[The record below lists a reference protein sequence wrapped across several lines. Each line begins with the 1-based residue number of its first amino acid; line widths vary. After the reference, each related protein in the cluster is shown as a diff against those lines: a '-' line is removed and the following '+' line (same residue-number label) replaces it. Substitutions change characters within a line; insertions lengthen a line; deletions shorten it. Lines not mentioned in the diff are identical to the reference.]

1 MKSEPDVWSI
11 DQQKKAGVKGAPWDG
26 VRNYQAAKNLK
37 GMKKG
42 DLCFFYHSNIG
53 KEIVGIVEVIK
64 EAFLDR
70 TDKDGRFVAVQVKF
84 KEKLKK
90 TVTLEEVKKNKSLS
104 HLSLIKQSRLS
115 VMPIDSKSW
124 KILNKMSIVKNFM
137 PKKKKI
143 KSKVQ
148 KKILKRY
155 VTRKKVKPIKKKV
168 LKRIEEQELILK
180 TKPEWVKSALINKA
194 KYQKKYSDSIKNNN
208 EFWKKEGKRISWIKP
223 YKKIKDVKYG
233 KKEVRIKWYE
243 DGTLNASANCIDR
256 HLKDKKDKTAIIWVG
271 DDPKD
276 SKKISYK
283 QLHAEV
289 SKAANGLKKLGIKKG
304 DRVTIYLTMV
314 PELAVTML
322 ACARIGAVHS
332 IIFGGFSA
340 DSITTRINDCES
352 EYIITADEGV
362 RAGKIISL
370 KHITDEALK
379 KCPNVKKCIVVK
391 RTGNKVS
398 WVKGRDVWYNDLI
411 KDVSNKCEP
420 EEMNA
425 EDPLFILYTSG
436 STGKPKGV
444 LHTTGGYMVYASM
457 THQYVFNYKPKDIY
471 WCTAD
476 IGWVT
481 GHSYIIYGPLANG
494 ATTIMFEGVP
504 TYPDSSRWWQII
516 DKYKVNI
523 FYTAPTAIRALMR
536 EGDKPVKKTS
546 RKSLKLLGTVG
557 EPINPEAW
565 MWYYKTVGNS
575 KCPIVDTWW
584 QTETGGILI
593 SPQTGAMNLK
603 PGSASKPFYGIKP
616 SIIDKNGKEIKGAGE
631 GRLCISQSWPG
642 QMRTV
647 YGNHQRFIDTYFSQ
661 YDGKYF
667 TGDGARRDKDGYY
680 WITGR
685 VDDVIIVSGH
695 NLGTA
700 EIESAFVAHPKVAE
714 AAVVGYP
721 HDIKGNGLYCYV
733 TLNVGER
740 SDLDLE
746 RELKNWVKRQVGAHA
761 RPDIIHFSPG
771 LPKTR
776 SGKIM
781 RRILRKIAANE
792 HNQLGDTSTLADP
805 SVVQSLVN
813 NRKNI

>member
-1 MKSEPDVWSI
+1 M
-11 DQQKKAGVKGAPWDG
+11 
-26 VRNYQAAKNLK
+26 
-37 GMKKG
+37 
-42 DLCFFYHSNIG
+42 
-53 KEIVGIVEVIK
+53 
-64 EAFLDR
+64 
-70 TDKDGRFVAVQVKF
+70 
-84 KEKLKK
+84 
-90 TVTLEEVKKNKSLS
+90 
-104 HLSLIKQSRLS
+104 
-115 VMPIDSKSW
+115 
-124 KILNKMSIVKNFM
+124 
-137 PKKKKI
+137 
-143 KSKVQ
+143 
-148 KKILKRY
+148 
-155 VTRKKVKPIKKKV
+155 PIKKKKKNKV
-168 LKRIEEQELILK
+168 KKKVSKKVTKKTKVKKKIINKITKESSKELIIKARPQWIKSSLA
-180 TKPEWVKSALINKA
+180 TKN
-194 KYQKKYSDSIKNNN
+194 KYQDKYSKSIKNND
-208 EFWKKEGKRISWIKP
+208 EFWRKEGKRITWIKP
-223 YKKIKDVKYG
+223 YKKIKDVKYST
-233 KKEVRIKWYE
+233 KDVKIKWFH

-276 SKKISYK
+276 SQKISYK
-283 QLHAEV
+283 QLHEKV

-304 DRVTIYLTMV
+304 DRVTIYLTMI
-314 PELAVTML
+314 PELAILML
-322 ACARIGAVHS
+322 ACVRIGAVHS

-340 DSITTRINDCES
+340 ESISGRVNDCES

-362 RAGKIISL
+362 RGGKTIPL
-370 KHITDEALK
+370 KYTTDEALEN
-379 KCPNVKKCIVVK
+379 CPNVKKCIVVK
-391 RTGNKVS
+391 RTGNYIS
-398 WVKGRDVWYNDLI
+398 WNEDRDVWYHDLI
-411 KDVSNKCEP
+411 KDVSKHCEP

-457 THQYVFNYKPKDIY
+457 THQYIFNYKPKDIY

-494 ATTIMFEGVP
+494 ATTIMFEGIPNYP
-504 TYPDSSRWWQII
+504 TSSRWWQII
-516 DKYKVNI
+516 DKYKVNT

-584 QTETGGILI
+584 QTETGGIMI
-593 SPQTGAMNLK
+593 APQTGAIDLK
-603 PGSASKPFYGIKP
+603 PGSATKPFYGIKP
-616 SIIDKNGKEIKGAGE
+616 VIVDKKGVEIKGPGE
-631 GRLCISQSWPG
+631 GRLCIAQSWPG

-647 YGNHQRFIDTYFSQ
+647 YGDHQRFIDTYFSQ
-661 YDGKYF
+661 FNGKYF
-667 TGDGARRDKDGYY
+667 TGDGCRRDKDGYY

-733 TLNVGER
+733 TLNVGEKENG
-740 SDLDLE
+740 DLD
-746 RELKNWVKRQVGAHA
+746 RDLKLWVRKQIGPLAT
-761 RPDIIHFSPG
+761 PDLIHFTPG

-776 SGKIM
+776 SG
-781 RRILRKIAANE
+781 
-792 HNQLGDTSTLADP
+792 
-805 SVVQSLVN
+805 
-813 NRKNI
+813 

>member
-1 MKSEPDVWSI
+1 
-11 DQQKKAGVKGAPWDG
+11 
-26 VRNYQAAKNLK
+26 
-37 GMKKG
+37 
-42 DLCFFYHSNIG
+42 
-53 KEIVGIVEVIK
+53 
-64 EAFLDR
+64 
-70 TDKDGRFVAVQVKF
+70 
-84 KEKLKK
+84 
-90 TVTLEEVKKNKSLS
+90 
-104 HLSLIKQSRLS
+104 
-115 VMPIDSKSW
+115 
-124 KILNKMSIVKNFM
+124 M
-137 PKKKKI
+137 PKKKK
-143 KSKVQ
+143 SK
-148 KKILKRY
+148 K
-155 VTRKKVKPIKKKV
+155 KKVKKIKKKKSSKKRRKI
-168 LKRIEEQELILK
+168 KRISKTKRTSIKRSKKKNIDKISSNEQIIK
-180 TKPEWVKSALINKA
+180 TKPEWVKRSLANKTQ
-194 KYQKKYSDSIKNNN
+194 YQKKYSDSIKNNN
-208 EFWKKEGKRISWIKP
+208 SFWKKEGKRITWIKP
-223 YKKIKDVKYG
+223 YKKIKDVKYS
-233 KKEVRIKWYE
+233 KDEVRIKWFE

-276 SKKISYK
+276 TQKISYK
-283 QLHAEV
+283 QLHQKV
-289 SKAANGLKKLGIKKG
+289 SKAANGLKKLGIQKG
-304 DRVTIYLTMV
+304 DRVTIYLTMI
-314 PELAVTML
+314 PELAILML

-340 DSITTRINDCES
+340 ESISGRVNDCKS

-362 RAGKIISL
+362 RGGKTIPL
-370 KHITDEALK
+370 KATTDEALSN
-379 KCPNVKKCIVVK
+379 CPDVKKCIVVK
-391 RTGNKVS
+391 RTGNYVY
-398 WVKGRDVWYNDLI
+398 WDQGRDVWYHDLI
-411 KDVSNKCEP
+411 KDVPNHCEP
-420 EEMNA
+420 EEMSA

-457 THQYVFNYKPKDIY
+457 THQYIFNYKPNDIY

-504 TYPDSSRWWQII
+504 NYPDSSRWWQIV
-516 DKYKVNI
+516 DKYKVNT

-536 EGDKPVKKTS
+536 EGNGPVNKTS

-593 SPQTGAMNLK
+593 APQTGAIPLK
-603 PGSASKPFYGIKP
+603 PGSATKPFYGIKP
-616 SIIDKNGKEIKGAGE
+616 VLVNKDGKEIKGEGE
-631 GRLCISQSWPG
+631 GRLCIAQSWPG

-647 YGNHQRFIDTYFSQ
+647 YGDHQRFIDTYFSQ
-661 YDGKYF
+661 FDGKYF
-667 TGDGARRDKDGYY
+667 TGDGCKRDKDGYY

-733 TLNVGER
+733 TLNAGE
-740 SDLDLE
+740 SETGDLD
-746 RELKNWVKRQVGAHA
+746 RELKLWVRKQIGPLAT
-761 RPDIIHFSPG
+761 PDLIHFTPG

-792 HNQLGDTSTLADP
+792 HGQLGDTTTLADP
-805 SVVQSLVN
+805 SVVDSLVE